1 MIDVT
6 KIASTQNISALLQQ
20 IGAQPSFFSPSS
32 RYYNIPVVSLTTD
45 MGEVVPYIKRRFIP
59 QPDSF
64 ATLQL
69 YTLKQGDRLD
79 NITYQF
85 IGDPEKFWQISDAN
99 NELNPGEITE
109 QPGNTIRITLPQ
121 GIPGNINA

>member
-6 KIASTQNISALLQQ
+6 QIASTQNISALLQQ
-20 IGAQPSFFSPSS
+20 IGAQPSYFSPSS
-32 RYYNIPVVSLTTD
+32 RYYNIAVVSLP
-45 MGEVVPYIKRRFIP
+45 MNNEESIPYIKRRFVP
-59 QPDSF
+59 QADNF

-69 YTLKQGDRLD
+69 YTVKQSDRLD
-79 NITYQF
+79 NVAYQF
-85 IGDPEKFWQISDAN
+85 IGDPEKFWQICDAN

-121 GIPGNINA
+121 GIPGTNA